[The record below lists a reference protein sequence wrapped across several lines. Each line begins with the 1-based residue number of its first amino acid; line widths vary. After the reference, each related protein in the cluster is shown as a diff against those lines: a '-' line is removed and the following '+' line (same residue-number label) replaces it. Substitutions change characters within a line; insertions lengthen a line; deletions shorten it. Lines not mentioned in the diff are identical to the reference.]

1 MRSGIRKGR
10 KGASLRGNATPRR
23 NSLSPPPLLR
33 QATVTRDDAVAAKF
47 LLSPDAQQPNL
58 ILRLKR
64 EGKEWKC
71 VSFPQLPPQSPPE
84 RTACLPGP

>member
-33 QATVTRDDAVAAKF
+33 QAAVTRDVTAKF
-47 LLSPDAQQPNL
+47 LLSPDAEQPSL

-71 VSFPQLPPQSPPE
+71 VSCPQLPPQSPPE
-84 RTACLPGP
+84 RIACLPGP